1 MATDLFKAFGVSA
14 CRVFD
19 MMAGITFETH
29 SARYAPVTTCGH
41 ELNAI
46 VPVQGRWS
54 GSIVVGVDP
63 ELSLLF
69 TEQVLGCRPDT
80 IDDDVI
86 DTVKELGNMIVG
98 QVEGNLPPG
107 SIRMSLPTVVIG
119 KGTGLGFGS
128 DINPVLLPLTCP
140 VGSMSLLFGLIDS
153 SPDGTLL
160 IGPEQAVTNA

>member
-1 MATDLFKAFGVSA
+1 
-14 CRVFD
+14 
-19 MMAGITFETH
+19 MAGIKFETQPP
-29 SARYAPVTTCGH
+29 RYLAPASCGH

-46 VPVQGRWS
+46 VPVHGRWT
-54 GSIVVGVDP
+54 GAIVVGVDR

-98 QVEGNLPPG
+98 QVEGHLPSG

-119 KGTGLGFGS
+119 EGTGLGFGS
-128 DINPVLLPLTCP
+128 DINPVSLSLSCP
-140 VGSMSLLFGLIDS
+140 VGRMSLLFGLIDS
-153 SPDGTLL
+153 APDGSLL
-160 IGPEQAVTNA
+160 IGPAEAVAMSR